1 MFYES
6 ENEADPFSSR
16 KWRTHTHNTH
26 THTHTQVAKGIKD
39 MEDIIY
45 KHKEFQKWCMRKYK
59 HPTDDTKV

>member
-1 MFYES
+1 
-6 ENEADPFSSR
+6 
-16 KWRTHTHNTH
+16 
-26 THTHTQVAKGIKD
+26 VAKGIKD